1 MENNRNAAER
11 LADGL
16 CKVEKVIMVIFFLA
30 MMVIM
35 FVQVFARY
43 VLHSPLA
50 WTEEVMRFSFILS
63 SFFGAAVCTHEHK
76 HVVINFLSLIVTKI
90 TKDENKQNVSYAF
103 FDLIV
108 DAVCFVFCLWLTYM
122 MANYAMDLQAKNQLS
137 TAMLFPMWY
146 IGYGIAA
153 SFVLTSF
160 HFALNT
166 ASSFKVFNQQRKG
179 GVKA

>member
-1 MENNRNAAER
+1 MENNKNGVER
-11 LADGL
+11 FADGL

-30 MMVIM
+30 MMIIM
-35 FVQVFARY
+35 FIQVFARY

-50 WTEEVMRFSFILS
+50 WTEEVMRFSFILA

-76 HVVINFLSLIVTKI
+76 HVVINFLSLIVGKI
-90 TKDENKQNVSYAF
+90 TKDENKQNVYYAF

-122 MANYAMDLQAKNQLS
+122 MWVYSLDLAAKNQLS

-179 GVKA
+179 GAK